1 MWVLTPSWVLL
12 GPIWGVCVCV
22 PHFAGPAGFCDG
34 KGGLELESEELG
46 QILPWQRPC
55 GSAQS
60 LSERFFFRGVGVFWR
75 FLALGTI
82 FSLSGEG
89 AGGCLQATV
98 SVCPLCPLVCQPR
111 DGSPWVRL
119 TLGTGHPKDGSP
131 WEWVTP
137 GPMNLGDESRS
148 PWRRVTLGMGH
159 PREWSPQGW
168 VTSGPTNPG
177 DR

>member
-1 MWVLTPSWVLL
+1 MSPPLLALRVSAMAREVWSWNWRSWAGSCRGSGHVAQ
-12 GPIWGVCVCV
+12 PRAFQKAFFWG
-22 PHFAGPAGFCDG
+22 GF
-34 KGGLELESEELG
+34 
-46 QILPWQRPC
+46 
-55 GSAQS
+55 
-60 LSERFFFRGVGVFWR
+60 GVFWR

-82 FSLSGEG
+82 CSLSGEG

-137 GPMNLGDESRS
+137 GPTNLGDESRS
-148 PWRRVTLGMGH
+148 PWRRVT
-159 PREWSPQGW
+159 
-168 VTSGPTNPG
+168 SGPTNPG
-177 DR
+177 DRSPQGRITPNPTNPRDGSPHVQVTQGTGHPWCG

>member
-1 MWVLTPSWVLL
+1 MGAHPLMGAARTHL
-12 GPIWGVCVCV
+12 
-22 PHFAGPAGFCDG
+22 
-34 KGGLELESEELG
+34 GGLCLCPPLC
-46 QILPWQRPC
+46 RPC
-55 GSAQS
+55 GFLRWQGRFGAGIGGVGSDPAVAAAMW
-60 LSERFFFRGVGVFWR
+60 LSPEPFRKVFFRGVGVFWR